1 MLSPEIRRKIR
12 SIEIR
17 TSRLVSDVL
26 AGQYRSAFKGRG
38 MEFEEVRPYLVGDDV
53 RAIDWNVSA
62 RVGVPHIKLFREER
76 ELTVLLAVDL
86 SGSLSFGTRRELKR
100 ELVAEVAATLAFSA
114 IRSNDRVGMLLFTDR
129 TEAFVPPKK
138 GPRHV
143 LRIVRD
149 LLAFE
154 PQGRGTNIARALDE
168 VARSLSKRSVVCV
181 VSDFLEAHAPVQH
194 TPNAS
199 RTIARAHEILKHE
212 SWKHESWEHA
222 LARLRRRH
230 DVIPIVVGDVRERE
244 LPNVG
249 IIELEDLETRSR
261 RFFDTSSRWVR
272 EGWSEVAAERA
283 EARDRHLRR
292 ARIEPLVLETGE
304 DPIPPLRAYFTR
316 REAMRSGRRG
326 A

>member
-154 PQGRGTNIARALDE
+154 PQGRGTNISRALDE

-194 TPNAS
+194 TSNAS
-199 RTIARAHEILKHE
+199 PTTAPAR
-212 SWKHESWEHA
+212 ESWEHA

-249 IIELEDLETRSR
+249 IIELEDLETRAR

-272 EGWSEVAAERA
+272 EGWNEVAAERA
-283 EARDRHLRR
+283 EARDRHFRR

>member
-154 PQGRGTNIARALDE
+154 PQGRGTNISRALDE
-168 VARSLSKRSVVCV
+168 VARSLSKRSVICV
-181 VSDFLEAHAPVQH
+181 VSDFLEAPAPVQH
-194 TPNAS
+194 TSNAS
-199 RTIARAHEILKHE
+199 PTTARA
-212 SWKHESWEHA
+212 HESWEHA

-249 IIELEDLETRSR
+249 IIELEDLETRAR

-283 EARDRHLRR
+283 EARDRHFRR